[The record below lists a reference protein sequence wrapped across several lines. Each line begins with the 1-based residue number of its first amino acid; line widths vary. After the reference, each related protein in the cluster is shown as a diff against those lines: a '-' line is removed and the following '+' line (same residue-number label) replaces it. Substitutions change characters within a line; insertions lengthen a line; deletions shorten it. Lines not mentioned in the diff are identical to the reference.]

1 MLKAIN
7 DSFTQKNW
15 FGSVLFCIVF
25 LSRDV
30 LNSLCEDHQDFSM
43 ELYCWFKHPVLPQ
56 HPVGP
61 KYESV
66 YTYLRQILGFSGI
79 VLRFSFSKGFL

>member
-1 MLKAIN
+1 MLKAID
-7 DSFTQKNW
+7 DSFKRKNW
-15 FGSVLFCIVF
+15 FEYVLFCIVY
-25 LSRDV
+25 LSRFV
-30 LNSLCEDHQDFSM
+30 LNSLCEDHQDFSKM

-66 YTYLRQILGFSGI
+66 YTYLNQWYCFKVQFLK
-79 VLRFSFSKGFL
+79 SFLVDF